1 MNPLRHAARS
11 LRREFFAGDLL
22 TVAAALVLGV
32 AAMTAVGTLVD
43 RVALALAASATET
56 LGGDLGVRG
65 RQDPPAEFAAEA
77 AARGL
82 RSTRLVSFPSVLFHG
97 EASQMA
103 TIKGVDAGYPLRGEL
118 RVAREADGLD
128 ATTAGAPPPGQ
139 AWADPRLLQALGVRV
154 GDDVEFG
161 SGQLRIAGV
170 LQSEPDAAGELLQMA
185 PTLLVGREEVEA
197 AGLLGPGSRASYR
210 LMFAG
215 QADAVAGFADWL
227 RPRMDGGLRLVTLED
242 ARRGMGEAFERAGRF
257 LALSALLAVLLAG
270 VATALAANRFALRRI
285 DTVAVLR
292 CLGARQ
298 RDILATLALQLLLLA
313 IPACVLGVGL
323 GMLAQL
329 ALVETLGGLIPGRLP
344 LPQATPMLGGAGIGL
359 LLLLGFGLPPLL
371 RLRGVPP
378 MRVLNRSF
386 AALPPASLLAY
397 LLALAATVA
406 LAVQA
411 TGDLRLAAW
420 VLGGLGALAV
430 LAAVAGALLL
440 AVLRRLQGRLRG
452 PWKLGLAALTRRR
465 ALAVVQLVGLS
476 LSLCALLLLAVVGPG
491 LLGQWRKQLPPD
503 TPNHFLLNVQ
513 RDQADAVQLALRG
526 IGVADP
532 VLEPFGTGRLVAI
545 NGQPPRRRDGD
556 GDGPGDGPGG
566 GQGGSA
572 SDDAASEDAASDAD
586 RPLNFT
592 WRHDFPPAN
601 TLVAGRYWTPDSTA
615 AEASIEEGW
624 ARRYGLGPGATLT
637 LRLGEEDRSFTVTSV
652 RKADWD
658 SFQVN
663 FFLLLNAGAV
673 GDAPYSLISSF
684 HLAPGQT
691 ARLAPLVREFPNVS
705 VLEIEAILQRVR
717 EVIERVSQAVQLVMG
732 FSLAAGVL
740 VLLAALQATAGERR
754 YDSAVLRTLG
764 ARHGQLR
771 GAVLVEFG
779 ALGLLAAVLAVLGA
793 AAIGTVVS
801 RQLFELA
808 LSPPWPSLL
817 AGGAAGVALSL
828 AAGWAGTRTILRT
841 PPALALREA

>member
-43 RVALALAASATET
+43 RVALALAASAAET

-65 RQDPPAEFAAEA
+65 REDPPAEFTVEA

-82 RSTRLVSFPSVLFHG
+82 RSARLVSFPSVLFHG

-118 RVAREADGLD
+118 RVALD
-128 ATTAGAPPPGQ
+128 AAGRDPTAAGAPPPGQ
-139 AWADPRLLQALGVRV
+139 AWADARLLQALGVRV
-154 GDDVEFG
+154 GDQVEFG

-170 LQSEPDAAGELLQMA
+170 LLAEPDASGELLQMA
-185 PTLLVGREEVEA
+185 PTLLVGRDEVEA

-215 QADAVAGFADWL
+215 QADAVAAFEGWL
-227 RPRMDGGLRLVTLED
+227 RPQLGGGMRLVTLED

-313 IPACVLGVGL
+313 IPACALGVGL
-323 GMLAQL
+323 GMLAQF

-420 VLGGLGALAV
+420 VLGGLAALAL

-440 AVLRRLQGRLRG
+440 AMLRRLQGRLRG

-491 LLGQWRKQLPPD
+491 LLGQWRQQLPPD

-513 RDQADAVQLALRG
+513 RDQAGAVQLALRG
-526 IGVADP
+526 IGVAEP

-545 NGQPPRRRDGD
+545 NGQPPRRSDGGDQD
-556 GDGPGDGPGG
+556 GGPRGNPDS
-566 GQGGSA
+566 GQGGRA
-572 SDDAASEDAASDAD
+572 GADAASDAD

-601 TLVAGRYWTPDSTA
+601 TLVAGRYWTPGSTA

-624 ARRYGLGPGATLT
+624 ARRYGLGPGDTLT
-637 LRLGEEDRSFTVTSV
+637 LRLGEDDRSFTVTSV

-673 GDAPYSLISSF
+673 GDAPYSLISSV
-684 HLAPGQT
+684 HLPPGRTT
-691 ARLAPLVREFPNVS
+691 ALAPLVRQFPNVT

-779 ALGLLAAVLAVLGA
+779 ALGLLAALLAVLGA
-793 AAIGTVVS
+793 AVIGTVVS

-817 AGGAAGVALSL
+817 AGGAAGIVLSL

>member
-1 MNPLRHAARS
+1 
-11 LRREFFAGDLL
+11 
-22 TVAAALVLGV
+22 
-32 AAMTAVGTLVD
+32 
-43 RVALALAASATET
+43 
-56 LGGDLGVRG
+56 
-65 RQDPPAEFAAEA
+65 
-77 AARGL
+77 
-82 RSTRLVSFPSVLFHG
+82 
-97 EASQMA
+97 
-103 TIKGVDAGYPLRGEL
+103 
-118 RVAREADGLD
+118 
-128 ATTAGAPPPGQ
+128 
-139 AWADPRLLQALGVRV
+139 
-154 GDDVEFG
+154 
-161 SGQLRIAGV
+161 
-170 LQSEPDAAGELLQMA
+170 
-185 PTLLVGREEVEA
+185 
-197 AGLLGPGSRASYR
+197 
-210 LMFAG
+210 
-215 QADAVAGFADWL
+215 
-227 RPRMDGGLRLVTLED
+227 
-242 ARRGMGEAFERAGRF
+242 
-257 LALSALLAVLLAG
+257 
-270 VATALAANRFALRRI
+270 
-285 DTVAVLR
+285 
-292 CLGARQ
+292 
-298 RDILATLALQLLLLA
+298 
-313 IPACVLGVGL
+313 
-323 GMLAQL
+323 
-329 ALVETLGGLIPGRLP
+329 
-344 LPQATPMLGGAGIGL
+344 
-359 LLLLGFGLPPLL
+359 
-371 RLRGVPP
+371 
-378 MRVLNRSF
+378 
-386 AALPPASLLAY
+386 
-397 LLALAATVA
+397 
-406 LAVQA
+406 
-411 TGDLRLAAW
+411 
-420 VLGGLGALAV
+420 
-430 LAAVAGALLL
+430 
-440 AVLRRLQGRLRG
+440 
-452 PWKLGLAALTRRR
+452 
-465 ALAVVQLVGLS
+465 
-476 LSLCALLLLAVVGPG
+476 
-491 LLGQWRKQLPPD
+491 
-503 TPNHFLLNVQ
+503 
-513 RDQADAVQLALRG
+513 
-526 IGVADP
+526 
-532 VLEPFGTGRLVAI
+532 
-545 NGQPPRRRDGD
+545 
-556 GDGPGDGPGG
+556 

-572 SDDAASEDAASDAD
+572 SDDAASEDAANDAD